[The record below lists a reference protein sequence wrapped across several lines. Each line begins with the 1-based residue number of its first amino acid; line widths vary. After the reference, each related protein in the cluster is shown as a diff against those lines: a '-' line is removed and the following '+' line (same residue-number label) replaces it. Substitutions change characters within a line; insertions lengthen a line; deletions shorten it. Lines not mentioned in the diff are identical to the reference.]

1 MSQYVSRMKQ
11 TLKLGEMPAG
21 APHICD
27 GCEQLRSCI
36 NGKYCLRLGLYVEYY
51 RGSVRPCGETE

>member
-1 MSQYVSRMKQ
+1 M
-11 TLKLGEMPAG
+11 TAG
-21 APHICD
+21 VPHICD